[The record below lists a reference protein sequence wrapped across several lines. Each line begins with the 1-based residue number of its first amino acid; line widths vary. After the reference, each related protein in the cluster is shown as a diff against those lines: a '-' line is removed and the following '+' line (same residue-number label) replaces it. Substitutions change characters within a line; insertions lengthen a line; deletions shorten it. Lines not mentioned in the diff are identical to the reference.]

1 MGDLYN
7 MFESCL
13 LWGGA
18 ALAVGFVIY
27 LAYLHFPRKH
37 HRHGHHRSSVGPGA
51 PPPASAAEI
60 ERPAAK
66 GDRPAP
72 P

>member
-7 MFESCL
+7 MLEPCL
-13 LWGGA
+13 VWGGA

-27 LAYLHFPRKH
+27 LVYLHFPRKH
-37 HRHGHHRSSVGPGA
+37 HGRRHHRSSVGPGA
-51 PPPASAAEI
+51 PPAAPSEGI

-66 GDRPAP
+66 GDRPVP